1 MKKRN
6 TVLLVLI
13 ITLSIIAS
21 LIIFIAI
28 IFSMF
33 KPTLEGSSPEIG
45 TAGSSGKTS
54 GNEICVERDGV
65 KYYYYKSLFSKIK
78 FDRFELSAHVDPPGE
93 EKRYEDDKVDI
104 TVTKLGKNK
113 FEVVA
118 TDVLIYTNNQGREI
132 HSGERLRF
140 HCFDDFSDARIGK
153 YNTLHSDKDRRHYN
167 YITSRFYSQ
176 EQFRTT
182 YETALS
188 IEDELNGK

>member
-6 TVLLVLI
+6 NDKLALFITLAIVVSIFIFIVLI
-13 ITLSIIAS
+13 F
-21 LIIFIAI
+21 FI
-28 IFSMF
+28 F
-33 KPTLEGSSPEIG
+33 KPAPLGSSPEIG
-45 TAGSSGKTS
+45 TNSLSGKTS
-54 GNEICVERDGV
+54 GNEVCVERDGV
-65 KYYYYKSLFSKIK
+65 KYYYYRSLFSKMK

-132 HSGERLRF
+132 HSGERTHF
-140 HCFDDFSDARIGK
+140 HCFDDFSDARIEK
-153 YNTLHSDKDRRHYN
+153 YNTLHSGKDRRHYN

-176 EQFRTT
+176 EQFRST
-182 YETALS
+182 YETALE